1 MHIDLEHLHH
11 WINAIRIS
19 EDPNRVM
26 ESFWRGQIRSK
37 EWLIERLTPLVTDSQ
52 VSIDIF
58 GGWNGVLASM
68 LFQSDIDV
76 DTICSIDIDPSC
88 ESVAKEVN
96 RIEVVEGRFK
106 AITAD
111 MCTMPSLA
119 DIAINTSCEHITQE
133 QYEQWLSKIAG
144 DSMLVLQSNNYQIEE
159 HIRTA
164 NSLQE
169 FKEQCG
175 IEVVWSGELEL
186 PLYSRYMLIGY
197 AL

>member
-1 MHIDLEHLHH
+1 MHIDLEHLHY

-26 ESFWRGQIRSK
+26 DSFWRGQIQSK
-37 EWLIERLTPLVTDSQ
+37 EWLINQLTPLVHYKSC
-52 VSIDIF
+52 IDIF

-68 LFQSDIDV
+68 LFQSSIDV
-76 DTICSIDIDPSC
+76 DTICSIDIDPNC

-96 RIEVVEGRFK
+96 RIEFVEGRFK

-119 DIAINTSCEHITQE
+119 DIVINTSCEHITQD

-144 DSMLVLQSNNYQIEE
+144 DSMIVLQSNNYQIEE
-159 HIRTA
+159 HIRIA
-164 NSLQE
+164 NSLEE
-169 FKEQCG
+169 FEEQCG
-175 IEVVWSGELEL
+175 IEVIWSGELEL
-186 PLYSRYMLIGY
+186 PLYNRYMVIGY
-197 AL
+197 RD

>member
-96 RIEVVEGRFK
+96 RIEVVEGRLK

-111 MCTMPSLA
+111 MCAMPSLA

-197 AL
+197 TL

>member
-37 EWLIERLTPLVTDSQ
+37 EWLIERLTPLVPDSQ

-96 RIEVVEGRFK
+96 RIEFVEGRFK

-111 MCTMPSLA
+111 MCAMPSLA
-119 DIAINTSCEHITQE
+119 DIVINTSCEHITQE
-133 QYEQWLSKIAG
+133 QYDQWLSKIAG
-144 DSMLVLQSNNYQIEE
+144 DSMIVLQSNNYQIEE
-159 HIRTA
+159 HIHIA
-164 NSLQE
+164 NSLEE

-175 IEVVWSGELEL
+175 VNVVWSGELEL
-186 PLYSRYMLIGY
+186 PLYNRYMIIGHTH
-197 AL
+197 